1 MKERFL
7 TRSTLFTLVA
17 VTFATLA
24 VSLLQRQQVAK
35 SADVGQIKQKK
46 LRERVVE
53 RDVEVEGVSESHS
66 EYSTFDDLVSDAGA
80 IVYGRIIDSHSFF
93 DQSGHPMEYGE
104 IITTEYGIHVHRVLR
119 DRPMKSIPSP
129 DKPAP
134 APLTTPLKIARNGGV
149 VMVNGHRAAVKVK
162 GYENLE
168 LGRDYIFFLFWSPD
182 YKAYVLAGGIS
193 GAVLVNDDMSLKALA
208 SSKEVQ
214 ARVRT
219 LRLEALIDQ
228 INQ

>member
-1 MKERFL
+1 
-7 TRSTLFTLVA
+7 
-17 VTFATLA
+17 
-24 VSLLQRQQVAK
+24 
-35 SADVGQIKQKK
+35 
-46 LRERVVE
+46 
-53 RDVEVEGVSESHS
+53 
-66 EYSTFDDLVSDAGA
+66 
-80 IVYGRIIDSHSFF
+80 
-93 DQSGHPMEYGE
+93 
-104 IITTEYGIHVHRVLR
+104 
-119 DRPMKSIPSP
+119 
-129 DKPAP
+129 
-134 APLTTPLKIARNGGV
+134 
-149 VMVNGHRAAVKVK
+149 MVNGHRAAVKVK